1 MKKWTALLLSAL
13 MVLTLLTGCGGASQ
27 SKYAADN
34 GMPAQSP
41 AEINYDTE
49 AAGAFNSASSDVKAD
64 AGGEAASLPQNRKW
78 VITVYLNAETEDLE
92 VLLTQLDQ
100 QINQM
105 QGYIENQEIYNG
117 SAYSARRYRSADLTI
132 RIPAADV
139 DAFTQAVSGAA
150 NITSKQISREDITLN
165 YTATDSKVTALKTE
179 ESRLL
184 ELMAKAETMS
194 DLLEIEERLSQ
205 VRYDLELYTS
215 RLRLYDNQVDYA
227 TIHLSV
233 SQVQEYTPAP
243 ERTVGQR
250 IQDGFRSSLKG
261 VGEGAVNFVVWF
273 LSNLPYLVVWA
284 AVLAALWFVTRK
296 PRARRKERKAAK
308 KAAALESQEGKK
320 ETE

>member
-34 GMPAQSP
+34 GMPAQTP
-41 AEINYDTE
+41 EEIYYDTE
-49 AAGAFNSASSDVKAD
+49 AAGAFNSPSSDVKAD
-64 AGGEAASLPQNRKW
+64 AGGEAPSLPQNRKW

-100 QINQM
+100 QIQQM

-132 RIPAADV
+132 RIPAEDV

-184 ELMAKAETMS
+184 ELMEKAETMS
-194 DLLEIEERLSQ
+194 DLLEIEARLSQ

-308 KAAALESQEGKK
+308 KAAALESQEEKK
-320 ETE
+320 EAE

>member
-27 SKYAADN
+27 TKYAADN
-34 GMPAQSP
+34 GMAPQSP
-41 AEINYDTE
+41 AETYYDTE
-49 AAGAFNSASSDVKAD
+49 AAGAFNSPSSDVKAD

-132 RIPAADV
+132 RIPAEDV

-194 DLLEIEERLSQ
+194 DLLEIEARLSQ

-227 TIHLSV
+227 TIHLSI

-308 KAAALESQEGKK
+308 KAAALESQEEKK
-320 ETE
+320 EAE

>member
-27 SKYAADN
+27 SKYAANDA
-34 GMPAQSP
+34 MPAQTPEGIS
-41 AEINYDTE
+41 YDTE
-49 AAGAFNSASSDVKAD
+49 AAGAFNSSASDVKAD
-64 AGGEAASLPQNRKW
+64 AGGEAPSLPQNRKW
-78 VITVYLNAETEDLE
+78 VVTVYLNAETEDLE

-132 RIPAADV
+132 RIPAEDV

-194 DLLEIEERLSQ
+194 DLLEIEARLSQ

-227 TIHLSV
+227 TIHLSI

-284 AVLAALWFVTRK
+284 AVLAAAWFVTRK
-296 PRARRKERKAAK
+296 PRARRKEKKAAK
-308 KAAALESQEGKK
+308 KAAALESQEEKK
-320 ETE
+320 EAE

>member
-1 MKKWTALLLSAL
+1 M
-13 MVLTLLTGCGGASQ
+13 
-27 SKYAADN
+27 
-34 GMPAQSP
+34 
-41 AEINYDTE
+41 
-49 AAGAFNSASSDVKAD
+49 
-64 AGGEAASLPQNRKW
+64 
-78 VITVYLNAETEDLE
+78 
-92 VLLTQLDQ
+92 LLTQLDQ
-100 QINQM
+100 QIQQM

-132 RIPAADV
+132 RIPAEDV

-184 ELMAKAETMS
+184 ELMEKAETMS
-194 DLLEIEERLSQ
+194 DLLEIETRLSQ

-296 PRARRKERKAAK
+296 PRARQRSKNRSYRGMASSGL
-308 KAAALESQEGKK
+308 AALEKPGRREEVSAYSVNCD
-320 ETE
+320 TTSSPPPTCSRL

>member
-34 GMPAQSP
+34 GMPAQTP
-41 AEINYDTE
+41 EEIYYDTE
-49 AAGAFNSASSDVKAD
+49 AAGAFNSPSSDVKAD
-64 AGGEAASLPQNRKW
+64 AGGEAPSLPQNRKW

-132 RIPAADV
+132 RIPAEDV

-194 DLLEIEERLSQ
+194 DLLEIEARLSQ

-227 TIHLSV
+227 TIHLSI

-308 KAAALESQEGKK
+308 KATALESQEGKK
-320 ETE
+320 EAE

>member
-34 GMPAQSP
+34 GMPAQTP
-41 AEINYDTE
+41 EEIYYDTE
-49 AAGAFNSASSDVKAD
+49 AAGAFNSPSSDMKND
-64 AGGEAASLPQNRKW
+64 AGSDAASLPQNRKW

-132 RIPAADV
+132 RIPAEDV

-194 DLLEIEERLSQ
+194 DLLEIEARLSQ

-227 TIHLSV
+227 TIHLSI

>member
-34 GMPAQSP
+34 GMPAQTP
-41 AEINYDTE
+41 EEIYYDTE
-49 AAGAFNSASSDVKAD
+49 AAGAFNSPSSDVKAD
-64 AGGEAASLPQNRKW
+64 ADGGAPSLPQNRKW
-78 VITVYLNAETEDLE
+78 VVTVYLNAETEDLE

-132 RIPAADV
+132 RIPAEDV

-194 DLLEIEERLSQ
+194 DLLEIEARLSQ

-296 PRARRKERKAAK
+296 PRARRKEKKAAK
-308 KAAALESQEGKK
+308 KAAALESQEEKK
-320 ETE
+320 EAE

>member
-27 SKYAADN
+27 TKYAADN
-34 GMPAQSP
+34 SMAPQSP
-41 AEINYDTE
+41 AETYYDTE
-49 AAGAFNSASSDVKAD
+49 AAGAFNSPSSDVKAD

-78 VITVYLNAETEDLE
+78 VVTVYLNAETEDLE

-132 RIPAADV
+132 RIPAEDV

-194 DLLEIEERLSQ
+194 DLLEIEARLSQ

-227 TIHLSV
+227 TIHLSI

-308 KAAALESQEGKK
+308 KAAALESQEEKK
-320 ETE
+320 EAE